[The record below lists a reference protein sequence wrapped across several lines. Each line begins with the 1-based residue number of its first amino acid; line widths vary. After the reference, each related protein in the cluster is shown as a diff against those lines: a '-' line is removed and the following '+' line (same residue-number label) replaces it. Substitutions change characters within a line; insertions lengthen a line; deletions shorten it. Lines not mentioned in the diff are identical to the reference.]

1 MEGSIEKYDCIICI
15 QIIKDMNDESAISLQ
30 VHECVTEDF
39 LRNRH
44 AVCTKSKLLH
54 PFYLD

>member
-39 LRNRH
+39 LIGIGMLFAPRVNFCVH
-44 AVCTKSKLLH
+44 SI
-54 PFYLD
+54 